1 MYVIEEKSAYP
12 TSQDPHYLQTI
23 RNLTLDMCSNKNN
36 PIFSLINH
44 SILLSIADQSNK
56 EINNF
61 EARSA
66 MEYMLQVNEW
76 LKNISHPY
84 CLTKKEFK
92 DKKP

>member
-1 MYVIEEKSAYP
+1 
-12 TSQDPHYLQTI
+12 
-23 RNLTLDMCSNKNN
+23 MCSNKNN

-44 SILLSIADQSNK
+44 STLLAIADGSNK

-76 LKNISHPY
+76 LKHIIFILLNKRSSRI
-84 CLTKKEFK
+84 
-92 DKKP
+92 KP

>member
-1 MYVIEEKSAYP
+1 MYAIEEKCLSNFTRP
-12 TSQDPHYLQTI
+12 TLFTNNP
-23 RNLTLDMCSNKNN
+23 NLTLDMCSNKNN

-44 SILLSIADQSNK
+44 STLLAIANQSNK

-76 LKNISHPY
+76 LKTYHIY
-84 CLTKKEFK
+84 IVKKGVQG
-92 DKKP
+92 

>member
-1 MYVIEEKSAYP
+1 
-12 TSQDPHYLQTI
+12 
-23 RNLTLDMCSNKNN
+23 MCSNKNN

-44 SILLSIADQSNK
+44 STLLAIADQSNK

-76 LKNISHPY
+76 LKRITSILLN
-84 CLTKKEFK
+84 KKEFK
-92 DKKP
+92 NKTLNSFLY

>member
-1 MYVIEEKSAYP
+1 
-12 TSQDPHYLQTI
+12 
-23 RNLTLDMCSNKNN
+23 MCSNKNN

-44 SILLSIADQSNK
+44 STLLAIADQSNK

-76 LKNISHPY
+76 LKRITSILLNKRSSRI
-84 CLTKKEFK
+84 
-92 DKKP
+92 KP

>member
-1 MYVIEEKSAYP
+1 M
-12 TSQDPHYLQTI
+12 HYLQTI
-23 RNLTLDMCSNKNN
+23 RNLTLDMCNNKNN

-56 EINNF
+56 VINNF

-76 LKNISHPY
+76 LKTYHIHIA
-84 CLTKKEFK
+84 
-92 DKKP
+92 